1 MVHAPI
7 EDASE
12 AALRAAPHP
21 PGWLERRLPVSA
33 LIRREYV
40 VYPIPANLNW
50 LWNIGA
56 CITATLALL
65 VVTGVFLSLE
75 YSNEP
80 DRAFLSV
87 ENIDRHVP
95 WGWLLRALH
104 MAGATAIFLGLAI
117 HTWRSLYYGSYKRP
131 RELVWIT
138 GTLLLLVVMAAS
150 FLGYVLPWGQ
160 MSYWGLVVA
169 DHALRSVPGVG
180 DTLAGLLIGGDAPG
194 AATLHRAFALHVLL
208 GLAAPLAVVLHLS
221 TLHAVGSNNP
231 AGIDP
236 PPEGEHAFY
245 PSHAAR
251 TGLAAGWW
259 LMLVVFLA
267 CFLPGWLTDSENY
280 LAADPTHTPM
290 TVAPPWYFL
299 PFYAIL
305 RAVPG
310 ASGVLLAVA
319 SVLVLFALP
328 WLDRDPRRAL
338 RGRPVFR
345 LSVLL
350 LIPVVLL
357 LGFAGAEQTRGAWL
371 TVARLATV
379 AWFAHP
385 LLVLP
390 CAGRG
395 GRAFAR

>member
-7 EDASE
+7 EDAST
-12 AALRAAPHP
+12 AALPPH

-40 VYPIPANLNW
+40 VYPVPANLNW

-65 VVTGVFLSLE
+65 VVSGVFLSLE

-95 WGWLLRALH
+95 WGWLIRALH
-104 MAGATAIFLGLAI
+104 MAGATALFAGLAI

-131 RELVWIT
+131 RELVWLT
-138 GTLLLLVVMAAS
+138 GMLLLLVVMASA

-169 DHALRSVPGVG
+169 SHALRSLPVVG
-180 DTLAGLLIGGDAPG
+180 DGLARLAFGGDELASG
-194 AATLHRAFALHVLL
+194 TLHRAFALHVLL
-208 GLAAPLAVVLHLS
+208 GIAAPAVVLLHLS
-221 TLHAVGSNNP
+221 ALHAVGSNNP
-231 AGIDP
+231 AGVDP
-236 PPEGEHAFY
+236 PPDGQVAFMPHHA
-245 PSHAAR
+245 SR
-251 TGLAAGWW
+251 TGLAAAWW
-259 LMLVVFLA
+259 VLLVAMLA
-267 CFLPGWLTDSENY
+267 CFAPGLLTEGENY
-280 LAADPTHTPM
+280 LAADPAHTPDA
-290 TVAPPWYFL
+290 VLPPWYFL

-305 RAVPG
+305 RCVPG
-310 ASGVLLAVA
+310 AAGVILAVG
-319 SVLVLFALP
+319 SVLILLALP

-338 RGRPVFR
+338 AGRPVFR
-345 LSVLL
+345 ASVLL
-350 LIPVVLL
+350 LIPMVVLL
-357 LGFAGAEQTRGAWL
+357 GIAGAEQTRGIWL
-371 TVARLATV
+371 AVARLATI
-379 AWFAHP
+379 AWYAHA

-390 CAGRG
+390 LAGAK
-395 GRAFAR
+395 RA

>member
-7 EDASE
+7 EEASE
-12 AALRAAPHP
+12 AALSPQA
-21 PGWLERRLPVSA
+21 GWLERRLPVSA

-40 VYPIPANLNW
+40 LYPVPANLNW

-65 VVTGVFLSLE
+65 VVSGVFLALE

-95 WGWLLRALH
+95 WGWLIRALH
-104 MAGATAIFLGLAI
+104 MAGATALFAGLAI

-131 RELVWIT
+131 RELVWLT
-138 GTLLLLVVMAAS
+138 GTLLLLVVMASA

-169 DHALRSVPGVG
+169 SHALRSLPLVG
-180 DTLAGLLIGGDAPG
+180 DGLASVAFDGDALG
-194 AATLHRAFALHVLL
+194 AGTLHRAFALHILL
-208 GLAAPLAVVLHLS
+208 GVAAPAVVFLHLS
-221 TLHAVGSNNP
+221 ALHAVGSNNP

-236 PPEGEHAFY
+236 PPGGQVPFMPHHAQ
-245 PSHAAR
+245 R
-251 TGLAAGWW
+251 TGLAAAWW
-259 LMLVVFLA
+259 VLLVAMLA
-267 CFLPGWLTDSENY
+267 CFAPALLTEADNY
-280 LAADPTHTPM
+280 LPADPGHTPAS
-290 TVAPPWYFL
+290 VAPPWYFL

-305 RAVPG
+305 RCVPG
-310 ASGVLLAVA
+310 ASGVILSAG
-319 SVLVLFALP
+319 SVLILLALP

-338 RGRPVFR
+338 GGRPVFR
-345 LSVLL
+345 ASVLL

-357 LGFAGAEQTRGAWL
+357 LGVAGAEQTHGIWL
-371 TVARLATV
+371 AVARVATA
-379 AWFAHP
+379 AWYAHA

-390 CAGRG
+390 LAGRG
-395 GRAFAR
+395 RRAA